1 LIDRLRRDIQNRLE
15 QLLAEAD
22 KLRRALGALDA
33 RRGANSPSRSTTPA
47 PARQTRRRPQRP
59 AAKPKASPASPRVRA
74 AIGATKAAVLET
86 LATNG
91 SAMTAG
97 DVAAV
102 TGLGRA
108 TVSATLSKLT
118 QTGDVVKAER
128 GYRLP
133 RSAAQTSAP
142 TANESV
148 QGDTA

>member
-1 LIDRLRRDIQNRLE
+1 MIDRLRRDLQNRLE

-47 PARQTRRRPQRP
+47 PARQTRRTPPRPSARPQ
-59 AAKPKASPASPRVRA
+59 ASPASPRARA
-74 AIGATKAAVLET
+74 AIGVTKAAVLET
-86 LATNG
+86 LAKSG

-108 TVSATLSKLT
+108 TVSTTLSKLT
-118 QTGDVVKAER
+118 HTGDVVKAER

-133 RSAAQTSAP
+133 RSATQTTAP
-142 TANESV
+142 TANESG
-148 QGDTA
+148 QGNTA

>member
-33 RRGANSPSRSTTPA
+33 RRGTNSPSRSTTPA
-47 PARQTRRRPQRP
+47 PARQTRRRLQRP
-59 AAKPKASPASPRVRA
+59 SGQPKASPASPRARA

-86 LATNG
+86 LAKNR

-108 TVSATLSKLT
+108 TVSTTLSKLT
-118 QTGDVVKAER
+118 QTGEVVKAER

-133 RSAAQTSAP
+133 RSATQTTAP
-142 TANESV
+142 TAKESV
-148 QGDTA
+148 QG